1 MEHLFYKP
9 KGFTIKHTPLGMLK
23 QKEPPSPHGRRG
35 LFLRRLKLSQSYILD
50 ISSLEGKE
58 NILEARETI
67 VSRCIIAEAI
77 LLRGDIA
84 IEVEGLIPIDV
95 LEKADTIGTLGE
107 VNKDRLSERVDLC
120 HSRLVGALGIALR

>member
-1 MEHLFYKP
+1 MKYLFYKP
-9 KGFTIKHTPLGMLK
+9 KGFTIKHAPLGMLNEK
-23 QKEPPSPHGRRG
+23 SPLHHTGKG
-35 LFLRRLKLSQSYILD
+35 GSFLCRLKLSQSYILD

-67 VSRCIIAEAI
+67 VSRCIIAEAV

-95 LEKADTIGTLGE
+95 LEKTDTIGALGE
-107 VNKDRLSERVDLC
+107 VYEDRLSERVDLC

>member
-1 MEHLFYKP
+1 
-9 KGFTIKHTPLGMLK
+9 MLK
-23 QKEPPSPHGRRG
+23 QKEPPSPHGQRG
-35 LFLRRLKLSQSYILD
+35 LILRSLELSQSYILD
-50 ISSLEGKE
+50 ISSLEGEE

-95 LEKADTIGTLGE
+95 LEKTDTIGAFGE
-107 VNKDRLSERVDLC
+107 VNEDRLSERVDLC
-120 HSRLVGALGIALR
+120 HSRLVGTLGIALR

>member
-9 KGFTIKHTPLGMLK
+9 KGFTIKPPPLGMLK
-23 QKEPPSPHGRRG
+23 QKEPPSPHEQRG
-35 LFLRRLKLSQSYILD
+35 LFLPELKLSQSYILD

-95 LEKADTIGTLGE
+95 LEKTDTIGALGE
-107 VNKDRLSERVDLC
+107 VNEDRLSERVDLC

>member
-1 MEHLFYKP
+1 MR
-9 KGFTIKHTPLGMLK
+9 
-23 QKEPPSPHGRRG
+23 S
-35 LFLRRLKLSQSYILD
+35 LKLSQSYILD

-67 VSRCIIAEAI
+67 VCRRIIAEAI

-84 IEVEGLIPIDV
+84 IEVKGLIPIDV